1 MAITDYISATT
12 LQAEGW
18 VNVADA
24 EQMFER
30 MDKSYLAARGY
41 TDASRL
47 AGIRISL
54 NQAAGVVGIST
65 TTLGS
70 YANLGYIQVGDDGK
84 VSLLD
89 ALAFDYAAAKR
100 KELDNKRRMKL
111 R

>member
-1 MAITDYISATT
+1 MPITDYISPQT
-12 LQAEGW
+12 LFNEGW
-18 VNVADA
+18 VRADDQQGML
-24 EQMFER
+24 EKL
-30 MDKSYLAARGY
+30 DKSYLAARGY

-54 NQAAGVVGIST
+54 NQAAGVVGISA
-65 TTLGS
+65 TTLAS

>member
-1 MAITDYISATT
+1 
-12 LQAEGW
+12 
-18 VNVADA
+18 
-24 EQMFER
+24 
-30 MDKSYLAARGY
+30 
-41 TDASRL
+41 
-47 AGIRISL
+47 
-54 NQAAGVVGIST
+54 VVGIST